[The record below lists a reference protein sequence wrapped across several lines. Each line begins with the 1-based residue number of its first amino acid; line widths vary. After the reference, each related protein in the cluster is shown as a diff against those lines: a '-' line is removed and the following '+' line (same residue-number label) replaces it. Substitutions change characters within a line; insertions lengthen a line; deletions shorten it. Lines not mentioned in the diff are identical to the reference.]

1 VFGFFF
7 HFYLLYLNKDTK
19 MITVG
24 NIISKESITGI
35 PNSFNLEQKV
45 TTTEI
50 PNLIIGWE
58 LTKTL
63 FPKAS
68 ILKKKIEDNV
78 YWTFSPTEKR
88 TIFENDLKKYIDK
101 SYRDYVKKIKFYNID
116 PIIYKINTIDELLE
130 KLSIVA
136 GGVTYLYVNKVVY
149 VYHNFIIY
157 SIDLEL
163 LDFIGFDRK
172 IILSSLKEITNFSDC
187 SWELKNFKNELKY
200 LDIKYLPY
208 LIYKDATKNTTFSL
222 VS

>member
-1 VFGFFF
+1 
-7 HFYLLYLNKDTK
+7 
-19 MITVG
+19 MIIVG
-24 NIISKESITGI
+24 NIITKESITGI
-35 PNSFNLEQKV
+35 PNNFDIYETIP
-45 TTTEI
+45 TTDT

-63 FPKAS
+63 CPEAS
-68 ILKKKIEDNV
+68 ILRKKIKDNL

-88 TIFENDLKKYIDK
+88 SVFENDLKKYIDK
-101 SYRDYVKKIKFYNID
+101 SYKDYIKNIKFYNID
-116 PIIYKINTIDELLE
+116 PIIYKINTIDELLG

-136 GGVTYLYVNKVVY
+136 GGFTYLYVNKVVY

-172 IILSSLKEITNFSDC
+172 IILSSLKETTNFSDC
-187 SWELKNFKNELKY
+187 DWELKNFKNELKY

-208 LIYKDATKNTTFSL
+208 LIYKDATKNITSSF
-222 VS
+222 VP

>member
-1 VFGFFF
+1 
-7 HFYLLYLNKDTK
+7 
-19 MITVG
+19 MIIVG
-24 NIISKESITGI
+24 NIITKESTTGI
-35 PNSFNLEQKV
+35 PSNFGIHETIPTSD
-45 TTTEI
+45 T

-63 FPKAS
+63 CPEAS
-68 ILKKKIEDNV
+68 ILRKKIKDNL

-88 TIFENDLKKYIDK
+88 SVFENDLKKYIDK
-101 SYRDYVKKIKFYNID
+101 SYKDYIKNIKFYNID
-116 PIIYKINTIDELLE
+116 PIIYKINTIDELLG

-136 GGVTYLYVNKVVY
+136 GGFTYLYVNKVVY

-172 IILSSLKEITNFSDC
+172 IILSSLKETTNFSDC
-187 SWELKNFKNELKY
+187 DWELKNFKNELKY

-208 LIYKDATKNTTFSL
+208 LINKDATKNITSSF
-222 VS
+222 VP

>member
-1 VFGFFF
+1 
-7 HFYLLYLNKDTK
+7 

-24 NIISKESITGI
+24 NIITKESITGI
-35 PNSFNLEQKV
+35 PNNFDIHETVL
-45 TTTEI
+45 TTDT

-63 FPKAS
+63 CPEAS
-68 ILKKKIEDNV
+68 ILRKKIKDNL

-88 TIFENDLKKYIDK
+88 SVFENDLKKYIDK
-101 SYRDYVKKIKFYNID
+101 SYKDYIKNIKFYNID
-116 PIIYKINTIDELLE
+116 PIIYKINTIDELLS

-136 GGVTYLYVNKVVY
+136 GGFTYLYVNKIVY
-149 VYHNFIIY
+149 VYHNFIFY

-172 IILSSLKEITNFSDC
+172 IILSSLKETTNFSDC
-187 SWELKNFKNELKY
+187 DWELKNFKNELKY

-222 VS
+222 VP

>member
-1 VFGFFF
+1 
-7 HFYLLYLNKDTK
+7 
-19 MITVG
+19 MIIVV
-24 NIISKESITGI
+24 NIITKESITGI
-35 PNSFNLEQKV
+35 PNNFDIYETIP
-45 TTTEI
+45 TTDT

-63 FPKAS
+63 CPEAS
-68 ILKKKIEDNV
+68 ILRKKIKDNL

-88 TIFENDLKKYIDK
+88 SVFENDLKKYIDK
-101 SYRDYVKKIKFYNID
+101 SYKDYIKNIKFYNID
-116 PIIYKINTIDELLE
+116 PIIYKINTIDELLG

-136 GGVTYLYVNKVVY
+136 GGFTYLYVNKVVY

-172 IILSSLKEITNFSDC
+172 IILSFLKETTNFFEG
-187 SWELKNFKNELKY
+187 ELKNFKNELKY

-208 LIYKDATKNTTFSL
+208 LINKDATKNITSSF
-222 VS
+222 VP

>member
-1 VFGFFF
+1 
-7 HFYLLYLNKDTK
+7 
-19 MITVG
+19 MIIVG
-24 NIISKESITGI
+24 NIITKESITGI
-35 PNSFNLEQKV
+35 PNNFDIYETIP
-45 TTTEI
+45 TTDT

-63 FPKAS
+63 CPEAS
-68 ILKKKIEDNV
+68 ILRKKIKDNL

-88 TIFENDLKKYIDK
+88 SVFENDLKKYIDK
-101 SYRDYVKKIKFYNID
+101 SYKDYIKNIKFYNID
-116 PIIYKINTIDELLE
+116 PIIYKINTIDELLG

-136 GGVTYLYVNKVVY
+136 GGFTYLYVNKIVY

-172 IILSSLKEITNFSDC
+172 IILSSLKETTNFFEG
-187 SWELKNFKNELKY
+187 ELKNFKNELKY

-208 LIYKDATKNTTFSL
+208 LINKDATKNITSSF
-222 VS
+222 VP

>member
-1 VFGFFF
+1 
-7 HFYLLYLNKDTK
+7 

-24 NIISKESITGI
+24 NIITKESITGI
-35 PNSFNLEQKV
+35 PNNFDIHETVL
-45 TTTEI
+45 TTDT

-63 FPKAS
+63 CPEAS
-68 ILKKKIEDNV
+68 ILRKKIKDNL

-88 TIFENDLKKYIDK
+88 SVFENDLKKYIDK
-101 SYRDYVKKIKFYNID
+101 SYKDYIKNIKFYNID
-116 PIIYKINTIDELLE
+116 PIIYKINTIDELLS

-136 GGVTYLYVNKVVY
+136 GGFTYLYVNKIVY
-149 VYHNFIIY
+149 VYHSFIIY

-172 IILSSLKEITNFSDC
+172 IILSTLKEITNFSDG
-187 SWELKNFKNELKY
+187 EFKNFKFKNELKY

-222 VS
+222 VP

>member
-1 VFGFFF
+1 
-7 HFYLLYLNKDTK
+7 

-24 NIISKESITGI
+24 NIITKENITGVPSNFGI
-35 PNSFNLEQKV
+35 YDIVP
-45 TTTEI
+45 TTEI

-63 FPKAS
+63 YPEAS
-68 ILKKKIEDNV
+68 ILRKKIKDNL
-78 YWTFSPTEKR
+78 YWTFSPIEKR
-88 TIFENDLKKYIDK
+88 SVFENDLKKYIDK
-101 SYRDYVKKIKFYNID
+101 SYKDYIKKIKFYNID
-116 PIIYKINTIDELLE
+116 PIIYKINTIDELLD
-130 KLSIVA
+130 KLKIVA
-136 GGVTYLYVNKVVY
+136 GGITYLYVNKIVY
-149 VYHNFIIY
+149 VYHSFIIY

-172 IILSSLKEITNFSDC
+172 IILSTLKEITNFSDC

-222 VS
+222 VSET

>member
-1 VFGFFF
+1 
-7 HFYLLYLNKDTK
+7 

-24 NIISKESITGI
+24 NIITKESITGI
-35 PNSFNLEQKV
+35 PNNFGIYETV
-45 TTTEI
+45 PTTDI

-58 LTKTL
+58 LTKNL
-63 FPKAS
+63 YPEAS
-68 ILKKKIEDNV
+68 ILRKKIKDNL

-88 TIFENDLKKYIDK
+88 SVFENDLKKYIDK
-101 SYRDYVKKIKFYNID
+101 SYKDYIKKIKFHNID
-116 PIIYKINTIDELLE
+116 PIIYKINTVDELLS

-136 GGVTYLYVNKVVY
+136 GGFTYLYVNKVVY

-172 IILSSLKEITNFSDC
+172 IILSTLKETTNFFEG
-187 SWELKNFKNELKY
+187 ELKNFKNELKY

-222 VS
+222 VP

>member
-1 VFGFFF
+1 
-7 HFYLLYLNKDTK
+7 

-24 NIISKESITGI
+24 NIITKESITGI
-35 PNSFNLEQKV
+35 PNNFDIRETVL
-45 TTTEI
+45 TTET

-63 FPKAS
+63 YPEAS
-68 ILKKKIEDNV
+68 ILRKKINDNL

-88 TIFENDLKKYIDK
+88 SVFENDLKKYIDK
-101 SYRDYVKKIKFYNID
+101 SYKDYIKKIKFYNID
-116 PIIYKINTIDELLE
+116 PIIYKINTIDELLG

-136 GGVTYLYVNKVVY
+136 GGFTYLYANKIVY

-163 LDFIGFDRK
+163 LDFIGFDRE
-172 IILSSLKEITNFSDC
+172 IILSSLKETTNFSDC
-187 SWELKNFKNELKY
+187 DWELKNFKNELKH

-222 VS
+222 VP

>member
-1 VFGFFF
+1 
-7 HFYLLYLNKDTK
+7 
-19 MITVG
+19 MIIVG
-24 NIISKESITGI
+24 NIITKESITGI
-35 PNSFNLEQKV
+35 PNNFDIYETIP
-45 TTTEI
+45 TTDT

-63 FPKAS
+63 CPEAS
-68 ILKKKIEDNV
+68 ILRKKIKDNL

-88 TIFENDLKKYIDK
+88 SVFENDLKKYIDK
-101 SYRDYVKKIKFYNID
+101 SYKDYIKNIKFYNID
-116 PIIYKINTIDELLE
+116 PIIYKINTIDELLG

-136 GGVTYLYVNKVVY
+136 GGFTYLYVNKVVY

-172 IILSSLKEITNFSDC
+172 IILSSLKETTNFFEG
-187 SWELKNFKNELKY
+187 ELKNFKNELKY

-208 LIYKDATKNTTFSL
+208 LIYKDATKNITSSF
-222 VS
+222 VP

>member
-1 VFGFFF
+1 
-7 HFYLLYLNKDTK
+7 
-19 MITVG
+19 MIIVG
-24 NIISKESITGI
+24 NIITKESITGI
-35 PNSFNLEQKV
+35 PNNFDIHETIP
-45 TTTEI
+45 TTDT

-63 FPKAS
+63 CPEAS
-68 ILKKKIEDNV
+68 ILRKKIKDNL

-88 TIFENDLKKYIDK
+88 SVFENDLKKYIDK
-101 SYRDYVKKIKFYNID
+101 SYKDYIKNIKFYNID
-116 PIIYKINTIDELLE
+116 PIIYKINTIDELLG

-136 GGVTYLYVNKVVY
+136 GGFTYLYVNKVVY

-172 IILSSLKEITNFSDC
+172 IILSSLKETTNFFEG
-187 SWELKNFKNELKY
+187 ELKNFKNELKY

-208 LIYKDATKNTTFSL
+208 LINKDATKNITSSF
-222 VS
+222 VP

>member
-1 VFGFFF
+1 
-7 HFYLLYLNKDTK
+7 
-19 MITVG
+19 MIIVG
-24 NIISKESITGI
+24 NIITKESITGI
-35 PNSFNLEQKV
+35 PNNFDIYETIP
-45 TTTEI
+45 TTDT

-63 FPKAS
+63 CPEAS
-68 ILKKKIEDNV
+68 ILRKKIKDNL

-88 TIFENDLKKYIDK
+88 SVFENDLKKYIDK
-101 SYRDYVKKIKFYNID
+101 SYKDYIKNIKFYNID
-116 PIIYKINTIDELLE
+116 PIIYKINTIDELLG

-136 GGVTYLYVNKVVY
+136 GGFTYLYVNKVVY

-172 IILSSLKEITNFSDC
+172 IILSSLKETTNFFEG
-187 SWELKNFKNELKY
+187 ELKNFKNELKY

-208 LIYKDATKNTTFSL
+208 LINKDATKNITSSF
-222 VS
+222 VP

>member
-1 VFGFFF
+1 
-7 HFYLLYLNKDTK
+7 
-19 MITVG
+19 MIIVG
-24 NIISKESITGI
+24 NIITKESITGI
-35 PNSFNLEQKV
+35 PNNFDIYETIP
-45 TTTEI
+45 TTDT

-63 FPKAS
+63 CPEAS
-68 ILKKKIEDNV
+68 ILRKKIKDNL

-88 TIFENDLKKYIDK
+88 SVFENDLKKYIDK
-101 SYRDYVKKIKFYNID
+101 SYKDYIKNIKFYNID
-116 PIIYKINTIDELLE
+116 PIIYKINTIDELLG

-136 GGVTYLYVNKVVY
+136 GGFTYLYVNKIVY

-172 IILSSLKEITNFSDC
+172 IILSSLKETTNFFEG
-187 SWELKNFKNELKY
+187 ELKNFKNELKY

-208 LIYKDATKNTTFSL
+208 LIYKDATKNITSSF
-222 VS
+222 VP

>member
-1 VFGFFF
+1 
-7 HFYLLYLNKDTK
+7 

-24 NIISKESITGI
+24 NIITKESITGI
-35 PNSFNLEQKV
+35 PNNFDIRETVL
-45 TTTEI
+45 TTET

-63 FPKAS
+63 YPEAS
-68 ILKKKIEDNV
+68 ILRKKINDNL

-88 TIFENDLKKYIDK
+88 SVFENDLKKYIDK
-101 SYRDYVKKIKFYNID
+101 SYKDYIKKIKFYNID
-116 PIIYKINTIDELLE
+116 PIIYKINTIDELLG

-136 GGVTYLYVNKVVY
+136 GGFTYLYVNKIVY

-172 IILSSLKEITNFSDC
+172 IILSLLKETTNFSDC
-187 SWELKNFKNELKY
+187 DWELKNFKNELKY

-222 VS
+222 VP